1 MSCRTLSGSGRKV
14 DSPVDSPVWWDQM
27 DLEGKYWASL
37 CEGRRGTR
45 ALNARGKE
53 LKEHEHLRHYRPH
66 FTWQPNTQS
75 AAMSSGYK
83 PLFLAPCPWLHAS
96 VTTVPFDYDAAATA
110 IAKHFQ
116 MEPEELQPFMKAV
129 STCNTWLLRP
139 PVPQDLDDPQNRRG
153 VMQLMLPLILVDV
166 LLHVSNPY
174 PAPLVERALKRMSHT
189 ISQLFLARSDWVEML
204 RESHSCYIKHAD
216 KSSSS
221 TTIRGKTQNKKSAL
235 LELWQAMKIDNPLK
249 IVMRNLTQVALVL
262 ALYMLGD
269 IDMSGQGRAAYLK
282 QSAKAQGVVLTAA
295 AEADKAVANTD
306 VGLMMAPAFVAISH
320 SPLALL
326 SPIAYGTNRYKSRLP
341 LLENWRDLGNRHRLI
356 LDNPLGLLERK
367 LWALIFRLA
376 RREIDEV
383 QLLQEFYQSDLAVQ
397 FLSPDDTP
405 LPSPGY
411 GLKFASDLLVAMTET
426 FGEEDQDLAV
436 QVVPPIEQADDQ
448 SPPKKRKLRHV
459 DDGATASTSDP
470 PHPRASEAAG
480 QQVADEPPSKR
491 RNVKHVGGDNAT
503 ASMRTSL
510 RPRAPK
516 ANAPVTSSR
525 TPATKKHRPR
535 PRPRKSSLPEDKEV
549 EGEEEGDGDTDG
561 EGAMGIPQYKRLRW
575 FAISNHWRPR
585 STRDADVLVQKALDP
600 EQILKPT
607 VLHDLADDDTLSL
620 LNAGSLSLL
629 PKTLPIR
636 SSQRHTNIVTR
647 FLMPQCE
654 KSGRDL
660 PLHVHPDAQKLHTS
674 GLTVSED
681 GVPLLPD
688 IIPSDLQSIVYV
700 AHEDRW
706 NSLIAKQRQE
716 VLRNRAAL
724 IIHRNPYLHDGRKI
738 YFDEEG
744 FEAFTH
750 LDRYAFIQGM
760 GPVAVGKEAPLQA
773 GRPRDLL
780 ACRDMMLGSS
790 STGTHHPA
798 PALDPAPDSES
809 AAGSGSGDGSR
820 RPASDPAPADNGS
833 AAGSGSG
840 DGRLA
845 PDPVP
850 ADNES
855 AGSGDGRLAPDPAPA
870 GNESTGSGDGRL
882 APDPAP
888 DHNESAGSGDGR
900 KRPAAQRLNML
911 SNTLPNKTLAMPPG
925 WSDLATHEFAC
936 TWVDKLSDV
945 PPYELPWDDLTW
957 AIFATSDAFTWI
969 HEDVMFTVADL
980 AEGKKAWFL
989 GRRRTDLAA
998 SDLRGNMRS
1007 RLAFNTFNGWTDM
1020 TNVWVFEQ
1028 VHLTPY
1034 TTLYMPAFI
1043 PHCVMSLTNCI
1054 GVGRHGI
1061 PASNLSHCV
1070 FVTLHNTVVADSMT
1084 NANHEPARRLLIRIF
1099 IFIALAFVDPQNGNP
1114 RTNHQSSRPT
1124 SRMAAH
1130 LPDITTSNGVLD
1142 LLALRSF
1149 IVLFVALNGSSY
1161 ASLVDRDEKNIM
1173 QLEVEAARELSLA
1186 WKLAH
1191 DLVEHIS
1198 SGFTFDTAVPSSP
1211 SDAKVPTTFSEA
1223 ADVGALLRS
1232 LWSLWRSQCT
1242 GTFRRYI

>member
-1 MSCRTLSGSGRKV
+1 
-14 DSPVDSPVWWDQM
+14 
-27 DLEGKYWASL
+27 
-37 CEGRRGTR
+37 
-45 ALNARGKE
+45 
-53 LKEHEHLRHYRPH
+53 
-66 FTWQPNTQS
+66 
-75 AAMSSGYK
+75 MSSGYK

-269 IDMSGQGRAAYLK
+269 IDMSAQGRAAYLK
-282 QSAKAQGVVLTAA
+282 QSAKAQGVVLTA

-607 VLHDLADDDTLSL
+607 VLHDLADDEYTVVIECWEFEPAPENPADPLVATPHEHRHQVFDATRSDTPY
-620 LNAGSLSLL
+620 LN
-629 PKTLPIR
+629 KIKC
-636 SSQRHTNIVTR
+636 SQPHKR
-647 FLMPQCE
+647 CE

-750 LDRYAFIQGM
+750 LDRYAFIQDLG
-760 GPVAVGKEAPLQA
+760 ARRSGKEAPLQA

-809 AAGSGSGDGSR
+809 AAGSGSGDG
-820 RPASDPAPADNGS
+820 
-833 AAGSGSG
+833 
-840 DGRLA
+840 RLA
-845 PDPVP
+845 PDPV
-850 ADNES
+850 
-855 AGSGDGRLAPDPAPA
+855 PA

-1070 FVTLHNTVVADSMT
+1070 FVTLHNTVVADSTT

-1223 ADVGALLRS
+1223 ADIALVTMAVSMHRYLSAVYLRDKKSLPSGFTPTAFKTQATRMLVMFQLHKYIDPSLREQQIFANPADEELTASLSLSTEFGQLVSDTSQKFPMLQPWDVSSLPFSLRS
-1232 LWSLWRSQCT
+1232 
-1242 GTFRRYI
+1242 I

>member
-1 MSCRTLSGSGRKV
+1 MSL
-14 DSPVDSPVWWDQM
+14 
-27 DLEGKYWASL
+27 
-37 CEGRRGTR
+37 
-45 ALNARGKE
+45 
-53 LKEHEHLRHYRPH
+53 
-66 FTWQPNTQS
+66 
-75 AAMSSGYK
+75 
-83 PLFLAPCPWLHAS
+83 LHAS

-153 VMQLMLPLILVDV
+153 VMQWAWRTESLPCQIGLGRDATGISF
-166 LLHVSNPY
+166 LLHQTCRQIIVFY
-174 PAPLVERALKRMSHT
+174 Y
-189 ISQLFLARSDWVEML
+189 
-204 RESHSCYIKHAD
+204 HSWQD
-216 KSSSS
+216 SE
-221 TTIRGKTQNKKSAL
+221 QESAL

-269 IDMSGQGRAAYLK
+269 IDMSAQGRAAYLK
-282 QSAKAQGVVLTAA
+282 QSAKAQGVVLTA

-607 VLHDLADDDTLSL
+607 VLHDLADNEYTVVIECWEFEPAPE
-620 LNAGSLSLL
+620 NPA
-629 PKTLPIR
+629 IC

-688 IIPSDLQSIVYV
+688 IIPSDLQSIMEQPHCK
-700 AHEDRW
+700 AMAG
-706 NSLIAKQRQE
+706 S
-716 VLRNRAAL
+716 LRNRAAL

-750 LDRYAFIQGM
+750 LDRYAFIQDLG
-760 GPVAVGKEAPLQA
+760 ARRSGKEAPLQA

-945 PPYELPWDDLTW
+945 PPYELLWDDLTW

-1020 TNVWVFEQ
+1020 TNVWV
-1028 VHLTPY
+1028 LNR
-1034 TTLYMPAFI
+1034 YMPAFI

-1070 FVTLHNTVVADSMT
+1070 FVTLHNTVVADSTT

-1223 ADVGALLRS
+1223 ADIALVTMAVSMHRYLSAVYLRDKKSLPSGFTPTAFKTQATRMLVMFQLHKYIDPSLREQQIFANPADEELTASLSLSTEFGQLVSDTSQKFPMLQPWDVSSLPFSLRS
-1232 LWSLWRSQCT
+1232 
-1242 GTFRRYI
+1242 I

>member
-1 MSCRTLSGSGRKV
+1 
-14 DSPVDSPVWWDQM
+14 
-27 DLEGKYWASL
+27 
-37 CEGRRGTR
+37 
-45 ALNARGKE
+45 
-53 LKEHEHLRHYRPH
+53 
-66 FTWQPNTQS
+66 
-75 AAMSSGYK
+75 MSSGYK
-83 PLFLAPCPWLHAS
+83 PLLSAMSLAS
-96 VTTVPFDYDAAATA
+96 RVAATA

-153 VMQLMLPLILVDV
+153 VMQHGFTFPDSCYLLSLWMFCSMFQIHIL
-166 LLHVSNPY
+166 
-174 PAPLVERALKRMSHT
+174 PLVERALKRMSHT

-269 IDMSGQGRAAYLK
+269 IDMSAQGRAAYLK
-282 QSAKAQGVVLTAA
+282 QSAKAQGVVLTA

-491 RNVKHVGGDNAT
+491 RNVKH
-503 ASMRTSL
+503 
-510 RPRAPK
+510 

-607 VLHDLADDDTLSL
+607 VLHDLADDEYTVVID
-620 LNAGSLSLL
+620 AGSLSLL
-629 PKTLPIR
+629 PKPCRSARRNATRTSSPAVGYSVPKQDQVLP
-636 SSQRHTNIVTR
+636 T
-647 FLMPQCE
+647 PQE
-654 KSGRDL
+654 
-660 PLHVHPDAQKLHTS
+660 KLHTS

-750 LDRYAFIQGM
+750 LDRYAFIQDLGARRSV
-760 GPVAVGKEAPLQA
+760 PAQAHTTLLLRSTLPLIANLPLGA
-773 GRPRDLL
+773 GLE
-780 ACRDMMLGSS
+780 
-790 STGTHHPA
+790 TGA
-798 PALDPAPDSES
+798 
-809 AAGSGSGDGSR
+809 
-820 RPASDPAPADNGS
+820 PASDPAPADNGS

-1020 TNVWVFEQ
+1020 TNVSGDTEFLPATFPTVFSSLCTIQ
-1028 VHLTPY
+1028 SWPTPRPMP
-1034 TTLYMPAFI
+1034 TTSP
-1043 PHCVMSLTNCI
+1043 
-1054 GVGRHGI
+1054 
-1061 PASNLSHCV
+1061 
-1070 FVTLHNTVVADSMT
+1070 
-1084 NANHEPARRLLIRIF
+1084 RRLLIRIF

-1223 ADVGALLRS
+1223 ADIALVTMAVSMHRYLSAVYLRDKKS
-1232 LWSLWRSQCT
+1232 LPSGFTPTAFKTQATRMLVMFQLHKYIDPSLREQQSLPIQQTRS
-1242 GTFRRYI
+1242 